1 VIDSEGYRANV
12 GIIISNPSGKL
23 LWCRRVGQDAW
34 QFPQGGIKGHETPEQ
49 ALYRELW
56 EETGLEEA
64 QVDVL
69 GCTRNWLIYHLPEN
83 FIRTDGDQ
91 PCIGQKQKWFMLH
104 LKSDVTGLH
113 LNHASKPEFDDWR
126 WVDYWYP
133 VKEVIFFKR
142 DVYEKALTELEPLL
156 RQRLSAVCE

>member
-12 GIIISNPSGKL
+12 GIIISNPAGKL

-34 QFPQGGIKGHETPEQ
+34 QFPQGGIKSHETPEQ

-56 EETGLEEA
+56 EETGLREG
-64 QVDVL
+64 QVDML
-69 GCTRNWLIYHLPEN
+69 GCTRNWLVYRLPEN
-83 FIRTDGDQ
+83 FIRADGEQ
-91 PCIGQKQKWFMLH
+91 LCIGQKQKWFLLH
-104 LKSDVTGLH
+104 LKSEIKGLQ
-113 LNHASKPEFDDWR
+113 LDNAPKPEFDDWC
-126 WVDYWYP
+126 WVDYWHP

-156 RQRLSAVCE
+156 RRRLGAGE